1 MNKSMIVLALMM
13 LSGFS
18 GSQSVKFTGNWG
30 QHSLFNLVA
39 RSPSGVEIVF
49 SSYEMVVEEKEID
62 GMKMKSYG
70 IPAVF
75 IPEPG
80 APDLGG
86 VSRWLAIPQG
96 AQAKVA
102 ILDYR
107 TEVYHNVEVAP
118 APNIPRDDDDSPL
131 KYENNPQIYNK
142 DAYWPS
148 SPVIVG
154 CKTVIRGV
162 DAVLLSV
169 IPFQYNPVK
178 KELIVYKDIRFR
190 VDFIGGN
197 GHFGVGRLR
206 SRFWEQILQNN
217 LLNYEQLPK
226 IDFYAPG
233 RRDYRDGY
241 EYIIISPDDSIFLAW
256 ADTLKRWRK
265 LQGISCEIFT
275 PSQMGG
281 NDTAHIKAFL
291 QNAYNTWD
299 PAPVAFLILSDYN
312 PSGGYYGIPA
322 PRISIQGDIVAS
334 DNWYA
339 DMNNDH
345 LPDMHHGRIC
355 AENES
360 HLSVMINKLL
370 SYERNPYTAANF
382 YHNPLVATWW
392 QTERWFQLCSEVIR
406 GFFINGIWKDP
417 IRQYEGGATPGCP
430 WSTRQGTRP
439 TVQYWYNLGWLP
451 DTLNPYDPSWWNNG
465 SPEGI
470 NAAMNAGTFVFNLRA
485 SSYGSEHLSG
495 LTNDKFPFTFTTR
508 SEDGYFTSP
517 TPCFLELFM
526 RMVYGTLGANA
537 SIGVGYSFVNDA
549 YNWGL
554 YDGLWPHFDPGY
566 PNFDIVGYSDL
577 RPCMAMTHG
586 KYYLHTTWF
595 ADSADAGNYRR
606 ITYHLFYHH
615 GDCFTT
621 LFSEIP
627 ESLNVLHSPYLPAGQ
642 TYFTVRA
649 NDSSVIALTVN
660 GEIIGVAEGT
670 GTPLDIPIPPQSPG
684 NTMKV
689 TVTKAN
695 YYRYQ
700 RDVMVVGGP
709 QGIVAGYTII
719 DDSIGGN
726 GNGKAEP
733 GEAIDYGVYAKNMGS
748 EVVDSVWG
756 QLMETD
762 PYVTITIDSSWF
774 GNILPG
780 DSSLSNP
787 FYQFG
792 IAPNCP
798 NNHTINFA
806 LAFHDTSNTYN
817 SYLPVIVYAPI
828 LVYEKDT
835 ITGGNNNGILDPGET
850 ANLIVTI
857 KNNGG
862 ATASNVTGLLME
874 NSLWITINDTSG
886 SFGTINPGASGN
898 NSADPFVVT
907 CSASAP
913 LGDSVLFKLAL
924 TSGFYKDTVEF
935 YVRIGWMAPT
945 DTGYYYVFYSGA
957 PHPQAPVYRWIPI
970 DTTQSQNPGVSL
982 NLNDD
987 QTVQVNLPFTFK
999 YYGVNYTQ
1007 ISICSNGWLAFG
1019 STTSTSYSNTEIPN
1033 SASPNAAVF
1042 GLWDDLNP
1050 GYIGQP
1056 GDVYYYND
1064 TTNHLFVIEW
1074 FRVPHYGYPQS
1085 EETFEIILFDPL
1097 YYPTPTGDG
1106 EIVAQ
1111 YKNEMQEADNTIGIE
1126 NNTGTVGIEYYFDG
1140 TYHPWAHPIT
1150 SQFALK
1156 YTTRLWWGI
1165 EQGATGFI
1173 LERPGIILTPNPFRD
1188 KVIIRYI
1195 IQNAEFMIQDA
1206 RYRIHDT
1213 GYMIR
1218 DTRCTI
1224 PDINLKIYDVS
1235 GRIVKSFNLESC
1247 IVNQVSAVIWD
1258 GTDDSGRKLPSGV
1271 YFIHLE
1277 TEEFKKTEKVILLR

>member
-1 MNKSMIVLALMM
+1 MNKSMIVIFLMI

-18 GSQSVKFTGNWG
+18 GSQSIKFTGNWG
-30 QHSLFNLVA
+30 QHPLFNLVA
-39 RSPSGVEIVF
+39 KSPSGVEIVF
-49 SSYEMVVEEKEID
+49 SSYEMVIEEKEID
-62 GMKMKSYG
+62 GVKMKSYG

-80 APDLGG
+80 APNLGG

-96 AQAKVA
+96 AQVKVT
-102 ILDYR
+102 ILDSR

-118 APNIPRDDDDSPL
+118 APNIPRDDASPL
-131 KYENNPQIYNK
+131 KYEKNPRIYNK
-142 DAYWPS
+142 DVYWPS

-154 CKTVIRGV
+154 CKTDIRGV

-169 IPFQYNPVK
+169 IPFQYNPIK

-190 VDFIGGN
+190 MDFIGGN
-197 GHFGVGRLR
+197 GHFGVDRLR

-217 LLNYEQLPK
+217 LLNYDQLPK

-233 RRDYRDGY
+233 RRACRDGY

-265 LQGISCEIFT
+265 LQGISCEVFT
-275 PSQMGG
+275 PGQMGG

-299 PAPVAFLILSDYN
+299 PAPAAFLILSDYN

-370 SYERNPYTAANF
+370 RYERNPYTAVNF

-392 QTERWFQLCSEVIR
+392 QTERWFQLCNEVIR
-406 GFFINGIWKDP
+406 GFLINGLGKDP
-417 IRQYEGGATPGCP
+417 IRQYQIWAGTPTPGCP
-430 WSTRQGTRP
+430 WSSRQGTQP
-439 TVQYWYNLGWLP
+439 TVKYWYNLGWLP
-451 DTLNPYDPSWWNNG
+451 DTLNPYDTFWWNNG

-470 NAAMNAGTFVFNLRA
+470 NAVINAGTFVFNLRA
-485 SSYGSEHLSG
+485 STYGSEHLSG
-495 LTNDKFPFTFTTR
+495 LTNDKFPFTFTMR
-508 SEDGYFTSP
+508 NLDGCFTSP

-526 RMVYGTLGANA
+526 RMEYGTLGANA
-537 SIGVGYSFVNDA
+537 PSEVCYSFVNDA
-549 YNWGL
+549 YNWGI

-595 ADSADAGNYRR
+595 ADSAGVGNYRS
-606 ITYHLFYHH
+606 ITYYLFYHH

-627 ESLNVLHSPYLPAGQ
+627 ESLTVLHSPYLPAGQ

-660 GEIIGVAEGT
+660 GEIIGLAIGT
-670 GTPLDIPIPPQSPG
+670 GTPLDIPIPPQPPG
-684 NTMKV
+684 NIMKV

-700 RDVMVVGGP
+700 QDVMVVSGP
-709 QGIVAGYTII
+709 QGIVAGSTII
-719 DDSIGGN
+719 NDSIGGN

-733 GEAIDYGVYAKNMGS
+733 GEMIDFGVYAKNVGS
-748 EVVDSVWG
+748 EAVDNVWG

-780 DSSLSNP
+780 DSSLSDP
-787 FYQFG
+787 FYQFS

-798 NNHTINFA
+798 NNHMINFT

-817 SYLPVIVYAPI
+817 SYLSVIVYAPI
-828 LVYEKDT
+828 LVYENDT

-862 ATASNVTGLLME
+862 IVANNVTGILKE
-874 NSLWITINDTSG
+874 SSPYITIIDSVG
-886 SFGTINPGASGN
+886 SFGSINPNETGSN
-898 NSADPFVVT
+898 NSDPFIINCVWN
-907 CSASAP
+907 AP
-913 LGDSVLFKLAL
+913 FGDSVFFRLAL
-924 TSGFYKDTVEF
+924 TSGLYVDTIEF
-935 YVRIGWMAPT
+935 YVGIGRMMPS
-945 DTGYYYVFYSGA
+945 DTGYYYVYWSGC
-957 PHPQAPVYRWIPI
+957 PYQSIAPVYSWFAI
-970 DTTQSQNPGVSL
+970 DTTQTLHLGTSL
-982 NLNDD
+982 DLGDD
-987 QTVQVNLPFTFK
+987 QTRTVNLPFTFK

-1007 ISICSNGWLAFG
+1007 VSICSNGWLALG
-1019 STTSTSYSNTEIPN
+1019 YTTSTDYINSGIPN
-1033 SASPNAAVF
+1033 SDGPPAMVA

-1050 GYIGQP
+1050 AYSGQP

-1064 TTNHLFVIEW
+1064 VTSHRFVVEW
-1074 FRVPHYGYPQS
+1074 FRVPHFGNPS
-1085 EETFEIILFDPL
+1085 SMETFEIILNDPI

-1106 EIVAQ
+1106 EIIVQ
-1111 YKNEMQEADNTIGIE
+1111 YYNAMQETDNTIGIE
-1126 NNTGTVGIEYYFDG
+1126 NMDQTVGIQYFLNG
-1140 TYHPWAHPIT
+1140 TYHPLGVPIPAE
-1150 SQFALK
+1150 FALK
-1156 YTTRLWWGI
+1156 YTTVPCYYWPGI
-1165 EQGATGFI
+1165 EETG
-1173 LERPGIILTPNPFRD
+1173 LSLSPKNPGVTLAPNPFSE
-1188 KVIIRYI
+1188 KTEIRYT
-1195 IQNAEFMIQDA
+1195 IQDT
-1206 RYRIHDT
+1206 RCKIHDT
-1213 GYMIR
+1213 GYTIQ
-1218 DTRCTI
+1218 DTRCRI
-1224 PDINLKIYDVS
+1224 PDIILKIYDVS

-1247 IVNQVSAVIWD
+1247 IMYHESVISWD

-1271 YFIHLE
+1271 YFVRLE
-1277 TEEFKKTEKVILLR
+1277 SDDFKKTKKAILLR